1 MTYEAAKRILYP
13 DTTREALAEIWYEG
27 KEKVQD
33 AVDDACLKVCAA
45 LDKQMPEPP
54 VVLNQKDSKHFCCVA
69 CGMRIV
75 SEINGELCAG
85 RKTRFC
91 PDCGQAIDWSKNYGK
106 T

>member
-1 MTYEAAKRILYP
+1 MTYKEAKRILYP

-33 AVDDACLKVCAA
+33 AVDNACLKACAA
-45 LDKQMPEPP
+45 LDKQIPEPP

-69 CGMRIV
+69 CGTRFV

-91 PDCGQAIDWSKNYGK
+91 PDCGQALDWEGWK
-106 T
+106 

>member
-1 MTYEAAKRILYP
+1 MTYKEAKRILYP

-33 AVDDACLKVCAA
+33 AVDDACLKACAA
-45 LDKQMPEPP
+45 LDKQIPEPP
-54 VVLNQKDSKHFCCVA
+54 IVLNQKDSKHFCCVA
-69 CGMRIV
+69 CGTRFV

-85 RKTRFC
+85 KKTRFC